1 MPVLIGYLI
10 EVVFLTDGFGFFLR
24 HLPFGIDHVTET
36 LFQQFHFLPLRV
48 AYGSQFDVRFQQGVF
63 VEYQPVIGS
72 AGIDKRHLQ
81 IGCLLTGIHLCR
93 SDQMIDEKA
102 SFCIGSHDAEL
113 VHSLFRRALHIAFI
127 ADPCR
132 TPAFEIDAERERS
145 ALTAVFQKF
154 KLDSS
159 VLRLLIV
166 YPYDESG
173 KIQIF
178 SCRVLLF
185 KLQVFPEFQSPVRFE
200 GPFQRMFSVFIMCTG
215 YAQPR
220 LNTGYT
226 GRQLRL
232 FKREHPLV
240 RNYLRIEECRTEKRQ
255 YQHCH

>member
-24 HLPFGIDHVTET
+24 HLPFGIDHVTKT
-36 LFQQFHFLPLRV
+36 LFQQFHFLPLPV
-48 AYGSQFDVRFQQGVF
+48 AYGSQFDVRFQEGVF

-72 AGIDKRHLQ
+72 AGIDKGDLQ
-81 IGCLLTGIHLCR
+81 IGCLLTGVYLRR

-173 KIQIF
+173 KIQVF
-178 SCRVLLF
+178 PCRVLLF
-185 KLQVFPEFQSPVRFE
+185 KLQVFPEFQFPVRFE
-200 GPFQRMFSVFIMCTG
+200 GPFQRMFPVFIMCTG
-215 YAQPR
+215 YAQLR

-226 GRQLRL
+226 GR
-232 FKREHPLV
+232 
-240 RNYLRIEECRTEKRQ
+240 
-255 YQHCH
+255 

>member
-36 LFQQFHFLPLRV
+36 LFQKFHFLPLPV
-48 AYGSQFDVRFQQGVF
+48 AYGSQFDVRFQEGVF

-72 AGIDKRHLQ
+72 TGIDKGDLQ

-132 TPAFEIDAERERS
+132 TPTFEIDAERKRS

-173 KIQIF
+173 KIQVF
-178 SCRVLLF
+178 PCRVLLF

-200 GPFQRMFSVFIMCTG
+200 GPFQ
-215 YAQPR
+215 
-220 LNTGYT
+220 
-226 GRQLRL
+226 
-232 FKREHPLV
+232 
-240 RNYLRIEECRTEKRQ
+240 
-255 YQHCH
+255 